1 MSFFKNFL
9 RPIAA
14 GGATQ
19 LSARW
24 AEDRVKAD
32 KFIAEAAKI
41 NLSKGLD
48 LQQERKEKK
57 EELIKRTNVIKSLL
71 GKSPESDDIAY
82 DVAALPEDQFL
93 AFVKN
98 LQGNLNELDAGDSLD
113 LQGLGILPTNYTPTG
128 KTVDSR
134 INELFKISVANAPLA
149 NSKPRS
155 ERLKEVLRK
164 ETFGQYTPTELQ
176 REGVVRAAATMGI
189 NPEEFANLSETVSP
203 TVSGDI
209 RTAIEDPEVGRER
222 KQKQSDFE
230 WANTKVKFT
239 DPRTG
244 ISSTITRAERSKLIS
259 EIQDAE
265 NLSSLIAGE
274 TLSRVDFT
282 GIAKRAKTAANG
294 IIEGAYAFDNTTGEP
309 IFAASGEQATSA
321 SILDE
326 IIGEE
331 LNVLANKKVK
341 SRDVASVT
349 AKYSTTA
356 SLRNIVRQ
364 KITDGWFEDET
375 NRKNLT
381 ARGITDEAITT
392 FFNILKLPPT
402 SSSAA
407 VTVSSIPTLGEVINN
422 TKNMDVGA
430 IISDAK
436 DAHKNDR
443 DTQVRNIVLS
453 LGGDVALQGKVAEA
467 FEAADP
473 SADLNARNILKILE
487 NLNNKE

>member
-1 MSFFKNFL
+1 MSFLKDFL

-24 AEDRVKAD
+24 AEDRTKSD

-48 LQQERKEKK
+48 LQKERKEKK
-57 EELIKRTNVIKSLL
+57 EELIRRTNVVKSLL

-134 INELFKISVANAPLA
+134 INDLFKISVANAPLA

-176 REGVVRAAATMGI
+176 QEGVVRAAATMGI

-222 KQKQSDFE
+222 EKGKAYFE
-230 WANTKVKFT
+230 WANTKVRFT
-239 DPRTG
+239 NPKNG
-244 ISSTITRAERSKLIS
+244 ITSTITRAERSKRIS
-259 EIQDAE
+259 EIKEEE
-265 NLSSLIAGE
+265 NLSILIEGE
-274 TLSRVDFT
+274 TLSRTDFT
-282 GIAKRAKTAANG
+282 GITTRAKESANG
-294 IIEGAYAFDNTTGEP
+294 IVLGSYTFTPTGQV
-309 IFAASGEQATSA
+309 IFAPSGDQATSA

-326 IIGEE
+326 ILGEE
-331 LNVLANKKVK
+331 LNTLAGTKVK

-349 AKYSTTA
+349 AKYATTS
-356 SLRNIVRQ
+356 SLRNIIRQ
-364 KITDGWFEDET
+364 KITDGWFEDEA
-375 NRKNLT
+375 NLKNLT
-381 ARGITDEAITT
+381 DRGITDVEINKFKTM
-392 FFNILKLPPT
+392 LKLQPT
-402 SSSAA
+402 SLPPP
-407 VTVSSIPTLGEVINN
+407 VVVSPIATLGNVINKAKDPDIN
-422 TKNMDVGA
+422 LGA

-443 DTQVRNIVLS
+443 DKQVRNIVLS

-467 FEAADP
+467 FEAAGP
-473 SADLNARNILKILE
+473 SADLDARNILRILE
-487 NLNNKE
+487 DLNK

>member
-189 NPEEFANLSETVSP
+189 SPDEFANLSETVSP

-222 KQKQSDFE
+222 EQAKSDFD
-230 WANTKVKFT
+230 WANTMVKFT
-239 DPRTG
+239 DPRNG
-244 ISSTITRAERSKLIS
+244 ISSTITRAEKSKRIS
-259 EIQDAE
+259 EIKEEE
-265 NLSSLIAGE
+265 NLSILIDGE
-274 TLSRVDFT
+274 TLSRTDFT
-282 GIAKRAKTAANG
+282 SITTRAKESANG
-294 IIEGAYAFDNTTGEP
+294 IVRNSYEFTPTGQV
-309 IFAASGEQATSA
+309 IFTPSGEQATSA

-326 IIGEE
+326 ILGEE
-331 LNVLANKKVK
+331 LNTLAGTRVK
-341 SRDVASVT
+341 PRDVASVT
-349 AKYSTTA
+349 AKYATA
-356 SLRNIVRQ
+356 SSLRNIIRQ
-364 KITDGWFEDET
+364 KIADGWFEDEA
-375 NRKNLT
+375 NRKKLT
-381 ARGITDEAITT
+381 DREITDVEIDKFKAM
-392 FFNILKLPPT
+392 LKLQPP
-402 SSSAA
+402 SQQQP
-407 VTVSSIPTLGEVINN
+407 VVVSTTATLGNVIN
-422 TKNMDVGA
+422 KVKDPDIDLGA

-436 DAHKNDR
+436 DAHEDDR
-443 DTQVRNIVLS
+443 DKQVRKIVS
-453 LGGDVALQGKVAEA
+453 MLGGDFALQGKVAEA

-473 SADLNARNILKILE
+473 SSDLDARNILRILE
-487 NLNNKE
+487 DLNK